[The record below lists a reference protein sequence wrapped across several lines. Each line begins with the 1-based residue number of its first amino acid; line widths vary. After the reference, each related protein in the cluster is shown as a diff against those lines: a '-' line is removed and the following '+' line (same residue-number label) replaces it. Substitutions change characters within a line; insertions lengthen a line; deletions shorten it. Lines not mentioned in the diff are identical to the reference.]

1 MKANTSKK
9 GALTHIWFDNL
20 SFVTRQGS
28 LLWGLPFSFNQ
39 STKTFSIT
47 YRGELKS
54 KCFMTFFT
62 FWILIYSSN
71 YVYIAYFRSKD
82 LMNGYEF
89 CFCITFGDLVICFL
103 ALVIFLDV
111 HHYCW
116 LCNAG
121 IEYGR
126 KFNCKLCVYINEYI
140 IMYIYIIVQV
150 WGFSVYMAFNYIRFS
165 AMETEFR
172 R

>member
-1 MKANTSKK
+1 MGKK
-9 GALTHIWFDNL
+9 TLNKGVFTEAWFKYL

-39 STKTFSIT
+39 SSKSFFST
-47 YRGELKS
+47 YRGELKF
-54 KCFMTFFT
+54 KCFMSFFT

-82 LMNGYEF
+82 LTNGYEF
-89 CFCITFGDLVICFL
+89 CFCITFGDLVIYFL
-103 ALVIFLDV
+103 ALVISLDV
-111 HHYCW
+111 HHYSW

-126 KFNCKLCVYINEYI
+126 KFNCKLCVYYVIEHIDMY
-140 IMYIYIIVQV
+140 MYICVHIC
-150 WGFSVYMAFNYIRFS
+150 
-165 AMETEFR
+165 
-172 R
+172 